1 MPKARNPNRDKAREM
16 WASDTNITIREI
28 ASTLGETE
36 STIRKW
42 KSADKWERAPKNTP
56 KKRSNKRSEKST
68 KKRGAPKG
76 NQNAKGNRGG
86 GAPIGSQNALVHG
99 GYSKI
104 YWDTLTD
111 EERAMLEDMPRSE
124 EDMLI
129 DQIKLLSVRER
140 RLMQIINYYRCA
152 TTEDGKPKTQ
162 FITSIS
168 TNKENKV
175 FHSEEDKELYEEIA
189 QKKIE
194 EEKISYLFDK
204 VLVSQTTESVHNVIQ
219 RLERELTS
227 VQRAKNKAIDSLVNL
242 RKIVEDRDDDWV
254 YRMEFEDMDGIER
267 EIYGTEGTDN

>member
-1 MPKARNPNRDKAREM
+1 MPKARNPNRDKAMEI
-16 WASDTNITIREI
+16 WLTNTNIALKEI
-28 ASTLGETE
+28 ASMLGETE

-42 KSADKWERAPKNTP
+42 KSVDKWERSP
-56 KKRSNKRSEKST
+56 KKRSE
-68 KKRGAPKG
+68 KRGAPKG

-86 GAPIGSQNALVHG
+86 GAPVGSTNALIHG

-162 FITSIS
+162 FITSIRA
-168 TNKENKV
+168 NKENKV
-175 FHSEEDKELYEEIA
+175 FHSEEDKALYEEIA
-189 QKKIE
+189 QKKIA

-204 VLVSQTTESVHNVIQ
+204 VLISQTAESAHNVIQ

-227 VQRAKNKAIDSLVNL
+227 VQNAKTRAIAELAHLHFEQARTDDQNGNNG
-242 RKIVEDRDDDWV
+242 IVDDWISGV
-254 YRMEFEDMDGIER
+254 MGRDG
-267 EIYGTEGTDN
+267 